1 VSVDPSPNAADRAD
15 DPPGEC
21 IPELK
26 REIDRLRT
34 QLTDATAEAERYRR
48 AAYARLTARVPYAPP
63 SEDELRDLLHG
74 PRGRPLLE
82 LIDELERE
90 GRG

>member
-1 VSVDPSPNAADRAD
+1 MHPRAEARDR
-15 DPPGEC
+15 
-21 IPELK
+21 
-26 REIDRLRT
+26 RLRT

-48 AAYARLTARVPYAPP
+48 AAYARLTARVPYVPP